1 MAAHKNE
8 CRGGARQIVKT
19 QSKTSQYFIA
29 IREALGSPTGAMVAA
44 MAVILAQVVLN
55 MPDVFGGFDL
65 SGLVA
70 LGGVTASFGGSD
82 NPREL
87 RVIQALLVRPRR
99 REDVDA
105 IAGASNGPDLI
116 SNLRDLFPKS
126 DDRNEYIACER
137 IHFTD
142 RDGRSCR
149 PGVYSLTALGRR
161 LIHLWLAK
169 IAKAVSNG

>member
-1 MAAHKNE
+1 M
-8 CRGGARQIVKT
+8 
-19 QSKTSQYFIA
+19 QYFIA

-126 DDRNEYIACER
+126 DDRNG
-137 IHFTD
+137 
-142 RDGRSCR
+142 DGRSCR